1 MDSSGYINIKELI
14 MYLDS
19 VADDGVDESEVREI
33 FNKLDVTGD
42 RNIDYWEFEVVPLCI
57 VPTQALAGEN
67 WVSARVDCHL
77 PITYVRR

>member
-42 RNIDYWEFEVVPLCI
+42 RNIDYWEFEVVPLCFL
-57 VPTQALAGEN
+57 VYMR
-67 WVSARVDCHL
+67 SYC
-77 PITYVRR
+77 